1 LTWFK
6 RKKEPIAT
14 TGKKEI
20 PENLWIKCK
29 RCNEIIYR
37 KEMENNLF
45 VCTNCDYHFR
55 VNSRYY
61 PKFLFGDNDYEILFD
76 KILSTDPLSFKGTK
90 KYADQLST
98 AQEKT
103 DLSDAVRV
111 TVGEIDT
118 IKTVV
123 CIMDFSFIGGSMG
136 SAVGEIISKACNYA
150 RENKLPLIIVSAS
163 GGARMMEGAYS
174 LMQMAKI
181 SVKLARFSEEGGF
194 FLSIL
199 TDPTTGGV
207 TASFAMLGDIIIA
220 EPGALIGFA
229 GQRVIK
235 QTIGADLP
243 KDFQTSEF
251 LLEQGFLD
259 QIVHRKNMKTIVSQ
273 LLRFFT
279 VK

>member
-1 LTWFK
+1 MAWFK
-6 RKKEPIAT
+6 RTASPLAT
-14 TGKKEI
+14 AEKKEI
-20 PENLWIKCK
+20 PENLWIKCP

-45 VCTNCDYHFR
+45 VCTNCEYHFR
-55 VNSRYY
+55 LSSHQY
-61 PKFLFGDNDYEILFD
+61 PRLFFGDAPTKNLFD
-76 KILSTDPLSFKGTK
+76 KIQSVDPLSFEATK
-90 KYADQLST
+90 KYENQLVS
-98 AQEKT
+98 AMQKT
-103 DLSDAVRV
+103 NLTEAVRV
-111 TVGEIDT
+111 IQGEIET
-118 IKTVV
+118 IPVV
-123 CIMDFSFIGGSMG
+123 MCMMDFSFIGGSMG
-136 SAVGEIISKACNYA
+136 SAVGEIISRAVDSAGEQKM
-150 RENKLPLIIVSAS
+150 PLIIVSAS
-163 GGARMMEGAYS
+163 GGARMMEGAFS

-181 SVKLARFSEEGGF
+181 STKLARFSENGGF

-243 KDFQTSEF
+243 EKFQTSEF
-251 LLEQGFLD
+251 LLEKGFVD
-259 QIVHRKNMKTIVSQ
+259 RIVPRKEMKSTVSK

-279 VK
+279 Q